1 MTQTAPQFI
10 LASGS
15 PRRRELL
22 SWFPWSFSV
31 VVPNI
36 DEQRREGEKP
46 FDYVS
51 RLSAEKAA
59 LVARASDGNTVV
71 LGADTIVLLAD
82 DLDHPDDGE
91 LLGKPADP
99 DEATAMIKKLRGR
112 KHLVCTAMT
121 LVNATGGKIGVEITR
136 LTRTIVT
143 MRDYSDEEIAAYV
156 ATGDP
161 ADKAGAYAIQNE
173 QFHPVADLDGSYN
186 NVVGLPTETL
196 RMMALVTGWLPEP
209 SLNSGESTS

>member
-1 MTQTAPQFI
+1 MTQQTPQFI

-22 SWFPWSFSV
+22 SWFPWSFAV

-36 DEQRREGEKP
+36 DESRHEGESP

-51 RLSAEKAA
+51 RLSVEKA
-59 LVARASDGNTVV
+59 LVVAQASDGNSVI
-71 LGADTIVLLAD
+71 LGADTVVLLAD
-82 DLDHPDDGE
+82 DPDHPEDGE
-91 LLGKPADP
+91 ILGKPGDP
-99 DEATAMIKKLRGR
+99 DEATAMLRKLRNR
-112 KHLVCTAMT
+112 QHLVCTATT
-121 LVNATGGKIGVEITR
+121 LINVTDGLVGVQITR
-136 LTRTIVT
+136 LTKTIVT

-161 ADKAGAYAIQNE
+161 ADKAGGYAIQNE
-173 QFHPVADLDGSYN
+173 DFHPVDHVDGSYN

-196 RMMALVTGWLPEP
+196 RMMLLVTGWLPEP
-209 SLNSGESTS
+209 KANADETAS